1 MSTDRVSATRR
12 ITATAH
18 DIFMIV
24 SNPARHPEID
34 GSGMLQATTDPKPL
48 TRVGQVFGMDMDRR
62 PLGDI
67 PNMDEYQVRNTVTR
81 LVPDR
86 LLEWTVRAVGKPPV
100 GHVYGWE
107 IDPVSDSD
115 CFVTNYCDWTN
126 VNEDVASLGG
136 LGRARRRREAAV
148 ANRARGDAR
157 TISRE
162 PRPHRNDSRTPRR
175 FARVT
180 PDRMF
185 HLTATER

>member
-67 PNMDEYQVRNTVTR
+67 PNMGEYQVRNIVTR

-115 CFVTNYCDWTN
+115 CFVTKYCDWTN
-126 VNEDVASLGG
+126 VNEEWRAWAVSAARAAD
-136 LGRARRRREAAV
+136 ARRPWPILPVEMLERSVENLERIATTAEPQ
-148 ANRARGDAR
+148 DA
-157 TISRE
+157 SHE
-162 PRPHRNDSRTPRR
+162 
-175 FARVT
+175 
-180 PDRMF
+180 
-185 HLTATER
+185 